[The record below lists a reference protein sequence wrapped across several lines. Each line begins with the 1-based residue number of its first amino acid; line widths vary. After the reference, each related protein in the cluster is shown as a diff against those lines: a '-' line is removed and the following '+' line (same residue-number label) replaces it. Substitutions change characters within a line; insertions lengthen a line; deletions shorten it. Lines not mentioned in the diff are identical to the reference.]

1 MIRFVHLL
9 TSAFFI
15 ATLSIHL
22 SSAEISGVTV
32 TPHVVADSMMYRR
45 PRDPDLAAK
54 VQLFVK
60 GTGLPKSFNGKTPSE
75 LLESGDWAWHDLGTA
90 VQLPENSLRFRAL
103 KRFRFASSP
112 VKTLPKSSLAFRF
125 SLGEV
130 SWNPD
135 SPWGRLKSFLI
146 FYDFERMSLVP

>member
-90 VQLPENSLRFRAL
+90 VQLSANSRGLQAL
-103 KRFRFASSP
+103 KRFAGS
-112 VKTLPKSSLAFRF
+112 LPALTEILVGFSFFSRRSLMEPRLALRVIEIF
-125 SLGEV
+125 SNIL
-130 SWNPD
+130 
-135 SPWGRLKSFLI
+135 
-146 FYDFERMSLVP
+146 